1 VSGGSASHHILVARI
16 WDLTGRRRMASTMNN
31 CMSPVSLMLPTVLTI
46 GPLSTRSTPCHLL
59 VCPCGS
65 PYHHAGHG
73 VRKGGAPDDDAA
85 RGAHLSREA
94 WKQGFLKDVVAQI
107 PLSVLNFAVAVC
119 KLTRDVPIEG
129 GVNDVSVGDHGRLLV
144 WHPYEPGRLL
154 VRHHVMLSRRRW
166 ASTSSMSTTVVH
178 GGARGDQASVGVEVG
193 ARELI
198 L

>member
-1 VSGGSASHHILVARI
+1 
-16 WDLTGRRRMASTMNN
+16 MASTMNN
-31 CMSPVSLMLPTVLTI
+31 CMSPASLMLPTVLTI

-85 RGAHLSREA
+85 RGSVVDARGAHLSREA

-107 PLSVLNFAVAVC
+107 PLSLLNFAVAVC

-144 WHPYEPGRLL
+144 
-154 VRHHVMLSRRRW
+154 RHHVMLSRRRR
-166 ASTSSMSTTVVH
+166 ASTSSMSTTVVLEAIKLAL
-178 GGARGDQASVGVEVG
+178 GLRLRLESWFY
-193 ARELI
+193 RSYWLSSYFFYMISI
-198 L
+198 LETN